1 MYQEEGGVPVLA
13 PRHSHQARMGP
24 AADKLAFNHAFE
36 QRASITA
43 EKESNTV
50 TKALAPVRLRCASMS
65 QVSSICCTSTLS
77 PLSSTSKSSTLNP
90 QPSTKTP
97 RVY

>member
-13 PRHSHQARMGP
+13 PRHSHQARMAP
-24 AADKLAFNHAFE
+24 VADKLVFKHTFE

-43 EKESNTV
+43 EKESKTV

-65 QVSSICCTSTLS
+65 QVSTICCTSTLS
-77 PLSSTSKSSTLNP
+77 PLSSTSTPSTLNP
-90 QPSTKTP
+90 
-97 RVY
+97 

>member
-24 AADKLAFNHAFE
+24 VADKLVFNHAFE
-36 QRASITA
+36 QRASIT
-43 EKESNTV
+43 KDRDQGPCSSPPP
-50 TKALAPVRLRCASMS
+50 LRLNVPSV
-65 QVSSICCTSTLS
+65 QHLLYLNPQPSILHFH
-77 PLSSTSKSSTLNP
+77 TLNP

>member
-24 AADKLAFNHAFE
+24 AADKLVFNHAFE
-36 QRASITA
+36 QRASITK
-43 EKESNTV
+43 EKRSKTV

-65 QVSSICCTSTLS
+65 QVSTICCTSTLS
-77 PLSSTSKSSTLNP
+77 PLSSTSTPSTFK
-90 QPSTKTP
+90 PSTKTP